1 MAAKGLVEYE
11 DRPRGE
17 RPFDV
22 RNARSTRHTLVA
34 KHRFKRREIGVGAQH
49 EDAVELDVLFRPGPI
64 DGGTVVAARGEE
76 TTIALGAATRLLSPF
91 FNCRSSSAAR
101 IATRA
106 AASFFISSRLRQT
119 I

>member
-1 MAAKGLVEYE
+1 ML
-11 DRPRGE
+11 
-17 RPFDV
+17 F
-22 RNARSTRHTLVA
+22 VA
-34 KHRFKRREIGVGAQH
+34 KHRFERREVGVGAQN
-49 EDAVELDVLFRPGPI
+49 EDAVELDVLFRLGPI
-64 DGGTVVAARGEE
+64 DDETVVAVRGEE

-91 FNCRSSSAAR
+91 FNCRSSAAR

>member
-1 MAAKGLVEYE
+1 VAAKGLVEYE
-11 DRPRGE
+11 RSAAWRTALRRSE
-17 RPFDV
+17 RPF
-22 RNARSTRHTLVA
+22 HPPQILVA

-91 FNCRSSSAAR
+91 FNCRSSAAR

-119 I
+119 M